1 MGMKAEAC
9 CNSCSSPL
17 GAAEWSPQDFTLFLI
32 NYSHDLSAN
41 VREGAAL
48 DNTWKDKNTL
58 LKPSVFFSV
67 CGLLFFLKITWLN
80 TYLWRICC
88 ILVLSSVHFQIAPW
102 NVFETL
108 CLADKSDLSVPCE
121 GRKKKKVIQI
131 TVTLKCFRT
140 EKKKKK
146 RNQEGGKHVFVEKC
160 TKPSFLLF
168 HCVQLSFW

>member
-140 EKKKKK
+140 HLKEKKKKEIRK
-146 RNQEGGKHVFVEKC
+146 GANTYSWKSVQNH
-160 TKPSFLLF
+160 LF
-168 HCVQLSFW
+168 YSSIVSN